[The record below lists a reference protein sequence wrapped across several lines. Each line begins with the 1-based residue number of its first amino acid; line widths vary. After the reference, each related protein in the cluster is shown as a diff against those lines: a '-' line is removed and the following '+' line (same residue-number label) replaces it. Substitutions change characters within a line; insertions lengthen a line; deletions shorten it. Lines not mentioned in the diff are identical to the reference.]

1 MNLFFSFLFPNV
13 NDSVRNEHK
22 KLWDCVAED
31 LQIADILH
39 TVIDSETEEK
49 ALFAEMKYFYPEKE
63 ILEYRQNILGDL
75 LKYETVE
82 RFFIA
87 IRDKVTEF
95 EALDK
100 NEMFEK
106 YPHMERVKP
115 FLLTECFL
123 ELYMQLVDGIKEL
136 DSEYLSRELTEVFA
150 SITPRE
156 TERH

>member
-63 ILEYRQNILGDL
+63 ILEYRQSILGDL

-106 YPHMERVKP
+106 YPHM
-115 FLLTECFL
+115 
-123 ELYMQLVDGIKEL
+123 
-136 DSEYLSRELTEVFA
+136 
-150 SITPRE
+150 
-156 TERH
+156 

>member
-75 LKYETVE
+75 LKYETS
-82 RFFIA
+82 
-87 IRDKVTEF
+87 
-95 EALDK
+95 
-100 NEMFEK
+100 NGS
-106 YPHMERVKP
+106 
-115 FLLTECFL
+115 LLQFATRL
-123 ELYMQLVDGIKEL
+123 PNLK
-136 DSEYLSRELTEVFA
+136 RLTKTRCLRNILTWNA
-150 SITPRE
+150 
-156 TERH
+156 